1 MYTKWRGWAKIGMAK
16 IRLRNPFSSQEEEA
30 DLEKPRAE
38 DNNENDIEHDAGPA
52 DKKQLQASGEE
63 KKSGSDAKKSKN
75 EALTSRTRSSLS
87 LTAYSL
93 LASRLPTIPEY
104 KEVYAQAGM
113 PLVYEAYLSTGFL
126 IAFMAIIPTFIVSY
140 LVEIRIFS
148 HERLI
153 VPMLGSAVLSFVLF
167 STVILLWL
175 AYPIL
180 RRRTFK
186 SDLENHLAYS
196 FGILGVLAAAG
207 MTLDRL
213 FEKIATSE
221 SNAVLAE
228 LAKRFLRNVRLFGM
242 DTETALR
249 EVALHSPSKAFTGML
264 ESIAVAY
271 KTTGS
276 IHDLVMF
283 ESSRLLQDK
292 SDNLRRA
299 IASLSVMAE
308 LYITLVVVGPIIFIV
323 MLAIFGLLPNG
334 GLPDPI
340 FLINLIVFIGIP
352 VLSVVFILLLD
363 SVVTKSS

>member
-1 MYTKWRGWAKIGMAK
+1 MAK
-16 IRLRNPFSSQEEEA
+16 IRLRNPFASHEDESGDEEKRRE
-30 DLEKPRAE
+30 EQS
-38 DNNENDIEHDAGPA
+38 NENDIGHDIRRGNEKVLEAP
-52 DKKQLQASGEE
+52 KEEE
-63 KKSGSDAKKSKN
+63 KQVGKGAKKSKK
-75 EALTSRTRSSLS
+75 EEPAIRSRSSLS
-87 LTAYSL
+87 LTAYGL
-93 LASRLPTIPEY
+93 LAGRLPTIPQY
-104 KEVYAQAGM
+104 KEVYEQAGM

-126 IAFMAIIPTFIVSY
+126 IAFMAIIPTFVVSY
-140 LVEIRIFS
+140 LLEIKIFPR
-148 HERLI
+148 ERLI
-153 VPMLGSAVLSFVLF
+153 VPIAGSVVLSFVTF
-167 STVILLWL
+167 ATVILLWL

-180 RRRTFK
+180 RRRGFK

-213 FEKIATSE
+213 FEKIASSE

-228 LAKRFLRNVRLFGM
+228 LAKRFLRNVRVFGL
-242 DTETALR
+242 DSETALQ
-249 EVALHSPSKAFTGML
+249 EVALHSPSQAFAGML

-271 KTTGS
+271 RTTGS

-299 IASLSVMAE
+299 ISSLAVMAE

-323 MLAIFGLLPNG
+323 MLAIFGLLPTG